1 MDVDLRRED
10 PGDGDSERFGVW
22 IDSAKRADLT
32 IVRERPV
39 PSVSMVALEAHTWTR
54 DEIRSVVRAIP
65 AHMDTS
71 FEFALNDPLF
81 RYEARAIGFSGG
93 LRAPLA
99 RWGGSAAFSVQPGDA
114 EGLAAAINALLGR
127 PAVQAGRPPR

>member
-1 MDVDLRRED
+1 MDVELRPDD
-10 PGDGDSERFGVW
+10 PGDGDCERLGVW
-22 IDSAKRADLT
+22 IDGAKRADVT
-32 IVRERPV
+32 IVRERLV
-39 PSVSMVALEAHTWTR
+39 PSVSMDAPEAHVWTR

-65 AHMDTS
+65 AHMDTA

-99 RWGGSAAFSVQPGDA
+99 PWGASAAFSVQPGDT
-114 EGLAAAINALLGR
+114 EG
-127 PAVQAGRPPR
+127 